1 MMKMMSMMRMMPM
14 EQTIKNPQSG
24 KVNSRTRP
32 RLILLREFS
41 GYDDMRYVIEQALE
55 ALILEKYDEML
66 LQKAG

>member
-1 MMKMMSMMRMMPM
+1 M
-14 EQTIKNPQSG
+14 EQKIKNPQSG
-24 KVNSRTRP
+24 KVTNRIRP

-41 GYDDMRYVIEQALE
+41 GYDDMRSVIEQALE

>member
-1 MMKMMSMMRMMPM
+1 MMKMIPMMRMMPM
-14 EQTIKNPQSG
+14 EQMIKNPQSG
-24 KVNSRTRP
+24 KVNSRNRP

-41 GYDDMRYVIEQALE
+41 GYDDMRSVIEQAVE

>member
-1 MMKMMSMMRMMPM
+1 MRTMISMMRTMPM
-14 EQTIKNPQSG
+14 EETNKKPD
-24 KVNSRTRP
+24 KLNSQTRP

-41 GYDDMRYVIEQALE
+41 GYGDMRSVIEQALE

>member
-1 MMKMMSMMRMMPM
+1 MMTMRTMPM
-14 EQTIKNPQSG
+14 GNTNNKQQSD
-24 KVNSRTRP
+24 KLNSRARP

-41 GYDDMRYVIEQALE
+41 GYGDMRSVIEQALE

>member
-1 MMKMMSMMRMMPM
+1 MKMISMMRTMPM

-24 KVNSRTRP
+24 KVNNRTRP

-41 GYDDMRYVIEQALE
+41 GYDDMRSVIEQALE